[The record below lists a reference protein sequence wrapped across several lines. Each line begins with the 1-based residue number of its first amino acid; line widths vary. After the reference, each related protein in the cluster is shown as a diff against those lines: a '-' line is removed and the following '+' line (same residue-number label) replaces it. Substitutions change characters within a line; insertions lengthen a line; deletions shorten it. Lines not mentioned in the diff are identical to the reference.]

1 MENSKLKSLEV
12 GAMDECYV
20 RFAELRERGGAGQGR
35 NIGVKGKRI
44 YKKKEKKKNK
54 KKRIILK
61 YNFFKLYA
69 ASTERTQGCALCG
82 CKVSI
87 FFSFMISFFF
97 L

>member
-35 NIGVKGKRI
+35 NIGVKGKKI
-44 YKKKEKKKNK
+44 YKKKEKKRNK

-61 YNFFKLYA
+61 YNFLNFLLHLLSAPKGVRYADAKFK
-69 ASTERTQGCALCG
+69 
-82 CKVSI
+82 I
-87 FFSFMISFFF
+87 FFH